1 MVFDKHRQIESMR
14 HSLELSAS
22 TVRLAG
28 AAAPIQTP
36 RRLLFIA
43 YQFAPSL
50 EMGARSCTQIARYLP
65 LHGWS
70 PVALTAQEKYIEER
84 YRGSNGEIAELGLP
98 DAIVRTRLLPH
109 PFDLYRWLKSAL
121 RRKPQ
126 DAGGMGAAETAI
138 VADRLLGAEGKL
150 RRLILSA
157 LCIPDIYTGW
167 ILPAIVA
174 GLKAARES
182 KAELIFS
189 SGPFWTNH
197 MVGLAL
203 SYLTG
208 LPWTAHFRDPW
219 VAGTWQT
226 PTSLIAAWSNK
237 WLERIVVTRATAV
250 VSVTEEHSA

>member
-1 MVFDKHRQIESMR
+1 MFFDKHRQIESRR

-22 TVRLAG
+22 SVRLASI
-28 AAAPIQTP
+28 AAPERTP

-70 PVALTAQEKYIEER
+70 PVALTAQGKDIGAR

-109 PFDLYRWLKSAL
+109 PFDFYRWLKSAL

-126 DAGGMGAAETAI
+126 DAGGMGATETAGE
-138 VADRLLGAEGKL
+138 DGKPPGAKGKL

-157 LCIPDIYTGW
+157 LSIPDIYTGW
-167 ILPAIVA
+167 ILPAIVEI
-174 GLKAARES
+174 G
-182 KAELIFS
+182 
-189 SGPFWTNH
+189 
-197 MVGLAL
+197 
-203 SYLTG
+203 
-208 LPWTAHFRDPW
+208 
-219 VAGTWQT
+219 
-226 PTSLIAAWSNK
+226 
-237 WLERIVVTRATAV
+237 RA
-250 VSVTEEHSA
+250 S